1 MIKLFIRNAK
11 GHIIFPTKKQSGN
24 TQYKEQDKEVG
35 AMFILFTIAM
45 IYVFFKMM
53 IFGIKAC
60 WGISKFFF
68 CLLLL
73 PIMLIGFALAGLFV
87 VAIPILAF
95 IGLITVLK
103 KATI

>member
-1 MIKLFIRNAK
+1 
-11 GHIIFPTKKQSGN
+11 
-24 TQYKEQDKEVG
+24 
-35 AMFILFTIAM
+35 MFILFTIAM
-45 IYVFFKMM
+45 IYVFFRMM

>member
-1 MIKLFIRNAK
+1 M
-11 GHIIFPTKKQSGN
+11 PTKTKAQ
-24 TQYKEQDKEVG
+24 EVD
-35 AMFILFTIAM
+35 AMIILFTIAM

-73 PIMLIGFALAGLFV
+73 PIMLIGLAFAGLFI
-87 VAIPILAF
+87 VAFPILAI
-95 IGLITVLK
+95 IGLIVVVK
-103 KATI
+103 RVAA

>member
-1 MIKLFIRNAK
+1 M
-11 GHIIFPTKKQSGN
+11 PTKKQ
-24 TQYKEQDKEVG
+24 KHRREVD
-35 AMFILFTIAM
+35 AMIILFTIAM

-73 PIMLIGFALAGLFV
+73 PIMLIGLAIAGLFV
-87 VAIPILAF
+87 VAFPILTI
-95 IGLITVLK
+95 IGLIVVVK
-103 KATI
+103 RVAA